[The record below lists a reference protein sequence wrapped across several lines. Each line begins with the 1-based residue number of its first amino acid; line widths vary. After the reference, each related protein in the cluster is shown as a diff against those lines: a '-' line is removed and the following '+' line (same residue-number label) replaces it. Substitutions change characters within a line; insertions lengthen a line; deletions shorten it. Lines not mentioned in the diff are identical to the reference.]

1 MLYVVLYVCFSLKIY
16 KSNIKYIKSILFSDI
31 HYMLYGYV
39 PTAPAAAAADASDDD
54 GDSVN
59 GVGDEN
65 KVYV

>member
-1 MLYVVLYVCFSLKIY
+1 
-16 KSNIKYIKSILFSDI
+16 
-31 HYMLYGYV
+31 MLYGYV
-39 PTAPAAAAADASDDD
+39 PIAPAAADASDDD